1 MNRINQLPIATLV
14 TEGMNVIYL
23 PDNNNATI
31 VIAMPIYS
39 NPSPQ
44 IVLQS
49 RSSQAVRVNRFNFKS
64 IKLCLFGNQNNK
76 KRTAFA
82 FFVLGIFT
90 ILIMDLSKI
99 KVNGKQLAFENM
111 ILPFTGICFAM
122 KFMLKLCERNRFDLG
137 ENN

>member
-1 MNRINQLPIATLV
+1 MNRINTIPIATPV
-14 TEGMNVIYL
+14 TRGITVNAS

-49 RSSQAVRVNRFNFKS
+49 RSSQAVRGNRYNFKS

-90 ILIMDLSKI
+90 ILIIDLSKI
-99 KVNGKQLAFENM
+99 KVNGKPLAFEHM
-111 ILPFTGICFAM
+111 ILPLTGIFFAIN
-122 KFMLKLCERNRFDLG
+122 FMLKLCERNRFDLG